1 MPIPAMF
8 IRPKSHKRC
17 QFFAEPTVAHASM
30 VRFDFDEI
38 SPSGKST
45 YAEIV
50 VGAWF
55 PVVVPGRVNAAP
67 VNVALV
73 PTTTP
78 SEPETESV
86 MTVPAGAEPAILLK
100 DQRFT
105 MAARL
110 EKLASARTR
119 HTVRVSMV
127 FKRTKFHCAG
137 FLVKSRVTINLEVIP
152 WDVPRGRS

>member
-1 MPIPAMF
+1 ML
-8 IRPKSHKRC
+8 
-17 QFFAEPTVAHASM
+17 
-30 VRFDFDEI
+30 
-38 SPSGKST
+38 
-45 YAEIV
+45 

-55 PVVVPGRVNAAP
+55 PVVVPGMVNAAP
-67 VNVALV
+67 VKVALV

-78 SEPETESV
+78 SAPETESV
-86 MTVPAGAEPAILLK
+86 MTVPAGTGPAVLLK

-127 FKRTKFHCAG
+127 FKRTTFHSAG

-152 WDVPRGRS
+152 WGRSEGTIMDSLPRLP